1 MKKEIRKAFIKYDAG
16 VRPKKYGKPSHWYV
30 LSEKNAIYPAK
41 IIWAIANDISS
52 TTEFHSRYAREQFEK
67 NGFYLFDNRMQKD
80 DNFHLEIEK
89 ATKDTSENRRNRLS
103 KSDKQPKIIYELV
116 QKFKRNPD
124 VVAEVLFRAKGVCQ
138 KCGNNAPFNK
148 KKDGHPYLEVHHKL
162 PLAQGGDDSLEN
174 AIAMC
179 PNCHREAHFGEQL
192 I

>member
-1 MKKEIRKAFIKYDAG
+1 
-16 VRPKKYGKPSHWYV
+16 
-30 LSEKNAIYPAK
+30 
-41 IIWAIANDISS
+41 
-52 TTEFHSRYAREQFEK
+52 
-67 NGFYLFDNRMQKD
+67 MQKD

-138 KCGNNAPFNK
+138 KCGNSAPFNK